1 MDTNYYKKYE
11 PIFGSWY
18 IDRLIGEGSF
28 GKVFEIRRED
38 FGVTYKAAL
47 KTITIPTNQ
56 SELRSAMADGMDE
69 ASVREYFGSFVQELV
84 REFALMSKLKGNS
97 NIVSYENH
105 QVIEHKDGIGWDILI
120 QMELLTPLNDYIS
133 KHTITR
139 QDVIK
144 IGIDMCKALELCQK
158 FNIIHRDVKP
168 ENMFISESGDFKLGD
183 FGIARTVEKTSSGLS
198 KKGTY
203 SYMAPEIY
211 KGEDYGSTVDIYS
224 LGIVLYRLLNE
235 NRTPFLPAYPAPITH
250 ADRENALVKRFSGV
264 PLSLPVHGEG
274 RLGEIVLKACAYDP
288 AKRYSSPM
296 QMRQEL
302 EAILYNREEGRYIYP
317 DGDEVPQQSV
327 QYVKTGEEPPVSPL
341 DATQKDEGEPFL
353 DDRTV
358 SEFGT
363 TSEPNAEDAT
373 VSDFGSTVSDF
384 GGLPNDGGSGGK
396 KVHSGKKDAPRKKR
410 PVKRILIGCGLL
422 LISALIA
429 LFAWD
434 LTQGTP
440 ILDSALAEYGAPLDG
455 SYSLWSGDRYYVDM
469 AQAVA
474 EKMGYVT
481 YPDALQPEVLNAAVR
496 DGEYKVGISF
506 AGAQSEG
513 LQESEPFATD
523 TFVLLTV
530 EGDLSIQVSDL
541 GELLESGTYRIG
553 VVKDTLEYAITEW
566 ETELRD
572 YEHIVV
578 YDSASEA
585 LISGEAFNGLL
596 LHKQTAEK
604 MIAQNS
610 EFVLGGVELTYS
622 YTFKVRQKDSKL
634 LQKLNDAIAA
644 TKSTLTDI
652 ATECITQWNHE
663 EQAAYDE
670 YKRNW
675 AMGLVSKE
683 LSTMDTDT
691 EVVRIGVLTAADSR
705 TEVMYLAERYPTVE
719 IGGKTYPVQIV
730 FIEAQKVD
738 PLQMAQ
744 NLANHG
750 VDVVIEADDL
760 GRMSEEMLQ
769 SFSAALKEAN
779 IPVVAA
785 RERSEYN
792 ASNYVEDHS
801 YPIHFAVEYLGVE
814 TVVGYDYFGKNVV
827 DDLGASYDTAGK
839 YWRGEAELLDNSAL
853 YIDFDRI
860 IDTDT
865 SHDWYAYLFWGHYG
879 ATNPIVTT
887 SEDMYDEI
895 RKMRPFDNLYYIVQE
910 NYGRYLDAEDGGFV
924 SDYFNWMGDFGIGSG
939 RAYPADAEYEY
950 HDLYL
955 AVLQALEMDGDLYQN
970 LENTVFDGLTGSF
983 YFAPGNM
990 DRLVANYVSRPIVNP
1005 EEGIISY
1012 TMPH

>member
-28 GKVFEIRRED
+28 GKVYEIQRED
-38 FGVTYKAAL
+38 FGITYKAAL
-47 KTITIPTNQ
+47 KTIAIPTNQ

-69 ASVREYFGSFVQELV
+69 ASVREYFGSFVKELTQEI
-84 REFALMSKLKGNS
+84 ALMSKLKGNS

-105 QVIEHKDGIGWDILI
+105 RVIEHKDGIGWDILI

-168 ENMFISESGDFKLGD
+168 ENMFISENGDFKLGD
-183 FGIARTVEKTSSGLS
+183 FGIARTVEKTTSGLS

-203 SYMAPEIY
+203 SYMAPEVY

-250 ADRENALVKRFSGV
+250 ADRENALAKRFSGA
-264 PLSLPVHGEG
+264 PLPLPVHGEG
-274 RLGEIVLKACAYDP
+274 RLGEIVMKACSYDP

-317 DGDEVPQQSV
+317 DGDDVPQQSI
-327 QYVKTGEEPPVSPL
+327 QYVETGEEPPVS
-341 DATQKDEGEPFL
+341 
-353 DDRTV
+353 
-358 SEFGT
+358 
-363 TSEPNAEDAT
+363 
-373 VSDFGSTVSDF
+373 DFGGTVSDF
-384 GGLPNDGGSGGK
+384 GGAVGDPGGTASDFGGAVGDPGGTVSDFGGAVGNPGGTVSDFGAPPIGEGSAPTK
-396 KVHSGKKDAPRKKR
+396 KI
-410 PVKRILIGCGLL
+410 PVKGILIGVGVLFVG
-422 LISALIA
+422 ALIA
-429 LFAWD
+429 LLAWD
-434 LTQGTP
+434 SAQGTP
-440 ILDSALAEYGAPLDG
+440 MLDSVMAEYGNILSYNDGTEFDQGYYSSVLD
-455 SYSLWSGDRYYVDM
+455 
-469 AQAVA
+469 AVA
-474 EKMGYVT
+474 GEMGYVT
-481 YPDALQPEVLNAAVR
+481 FPNNLPPEALNTAVQN
-496 DGEYKVGISF
+496 GEYEVGISF

-513 LQESEPFATD
+513 LQESEPFTTD
-523 TFVLLTV
+523 TFVLLTGV
-530 EGDLSIQVSDL
+530 DDLSTQVSDL

-553 VVKDTLEYAITEW
+553 VVKDTLEHAVAEW
-566 ETELRD
+566 ETQLRD
-572 YEHIVV
+572 YEQIVV
-578 YDSASEA
+578 YDSASDA
-585 LISGEAFNGLL
+585 LTSDEVFDGLL

-604 MIAQNS
+604 MIAQNP

-622 YTFKVRQKDSKL
+622 HTFKVSQKDSKL

-644 TKSTLTDI
+644 TKSALADI
-652 ATECITQWNHE
+652 TAQYTTQWNDE
-663 EQAAYDE
+663 EQAVYDE
-670 YKRNW
+670 YMRNW
-675 AMGLVSKE
+675 AMGFVSKE

-719 IGGKTYPVQIV
+719 IGGETYPVQIV
-730 FIEAQKVD
+730 FIEAQNVD

-744 NLANHG
+744 NLSDHG
-750 VDVVIEADDL
+750 VDVVIEANDL
-760 GRMSEEMLQ
+760 GGMSEEMLQ

-785 RERSEYN
+785 RERSEHN

-814 TVVGYDYFGKNVV
+814 TVVGYDYFGKSVV
-827 DDLGASYDTAGK
+827 DDLGAVYDTAGK

-860 IDTDT
+860 IGTDT
-865 SHDWYAYLFWGHYG
+865 SNDWDAYRFWGHYG
-879 ATNPIVTT
+879 ATSPVVTT

-895 RKMRPFDNLYYIVQE
+895 MKMSFYDNLYYIVQE
-910 NYGRYLDAEDGGFV
+910 NYGRYLEEKDSGFV
-924 SDYFNWMGDFGIGSG
+924 SDYYNWIGDFGLGSL
-939 RAYPADAEYEY
+939 RLYPTDAEYEY
-950 HDLYL
+950 HDMYL
-955 AVLQALEMDGDLYQN
+955 AVLHALEMDGDLYQN
-970 LENTVFDGLTGSF
+970 LENTVFEGLTGSF

-990 DRLVANYVSRPIVNP
+990 DRLVANYVSRPSVNP
-1005 EEGIISY
+1005 KEGLISY
-1012 TMPH
+1012 TMSR